1 MWKEEIFVQKLV
13 KNVFEFLNFDWM
25 NKLFSFQNAK
35 FIRTFSYEIQPL
47 KKRQCGNLP
56 GTLPDNGDCE
66 IEDKSD

>member
-35 FIRTFSYEIQPL
+35 FIRTSGYEIQPL
-47 KKRQCGNLP
+47 KKRQCGNLLS
-56 GTLPDNGDCE
+56 TLPDNGDCE